1 MAKDTPV
8 GQEHR
13 AGRSS
18 IATFRKGLTILDD
31 GGDPSPLPQDTDA
44 RAVAVP
50 DAEQLSLGRMV
61 ETNGGSSLEDVA
73 GFDAFRARNHGLFPL
88 AALPPLATPD
98 TGPDT
103 GPDTRGYRME
113 NVIGR
118 DDLVPVPDTTA
129 LPWRSIALLS
139 ITYEDGNRATGT
151 AWFASERTLGTAGH
165 NIRHP
170 LYGKATEIMVSPAY
184 DGSTAPF
191 GTFRAT
197 RTYCDPQWLGG
208 STDPALDFGCLM
220 IEDPS
225 VGRRLGWFGFAAY
238 DGPQLKNML
247 LNVCGYPT
255 DRQPRTQYYNGG
267 RLADLDANFLR
278 YNFDTVGGMSGAPIF
293 ARFDTQR
300 VVVGIHTSGNDRAN
314 RARRIDSAIFAV
326 LTQFKNGA

>member
-1 MAKDTPV
+1 MAKRASV
-8 GQEHR
+8 GQGRR
-13 AGRSS
+13 ASALS
-18 IATFRKGLTILDD
+18 IAAFRKGLTVLDERRD
-31 GGDPSPLPQDTDA
+31 PPPSPQVTEA
-44 RAVAVP
+44 RAAVVP
-50 DAEQLSLGRMV
+50 DAAMLSLGRMV
-61 ETNGGSSLEDVA
+61 ETNGGSALEDVA
-73 GFDAFRARNHGLFPL
+73 GFDAFRARNRGLFPL
-88 AALPPLATPD
+88 AALPSVATAD
-98 TGPDT
+98 VH
-103 GPDTRGYRME
+103 GYRLE

-118 DDLVPVPDTTA
+118 DNLVPVPDTTG

-197 RTYCDPQWLGG
+197 QTYCDPQWLGG
-208 STDPALDFGCLM
+208 NNDPALDFGGLM
-220 IEDPS
+220 IDDPS
-225 VGRRLGWFGFAAY
+225 VGQRLGWFGFAAY
-238 DGPQLKNML
+238 DSRQLNKML

-255 DRQPRTQYYNGG
+255 DRQLRTQHYNGG
-267 RLADLDANFLR
+267 RLDDVDANFLR
-278 YNFDTVGGMSGAPIF
+278 YTFDTVGGMSGAPIF

-314 RARRIDSAIFAV
+314 RARRIDAEIFAAFV
-326 LTQFKNGA
+326 RFKKEA